1 LSVGNLKPG
10 KLKSH
15 CLQEMHI
22 KIHLKIRNE
31 NRKRRARNKLERIE
45 IF

>member
-1 LSVGNLKPG
+1 LSAGNLKPG

-22 KIHLKIRNE
+22 KISLKIRNE
-31 NRKRRARNKLERIE
+31 SRNKLERIE

>member
-1 LSVGNLKPG
+1 LCVGNLIPG

-31 NRKRRARNKLERIE
+31 SIKRRARKKTQEK
-45 IF
+45 